1 MTMTLKRVI
10 LEMGQGVDS
19 HGKDYT
25 KAAKRAVDDALH
37 HSSLPFLKNLGIDP
51 AKFLEVE
58 VTIGVQKPDAVDAA
72 AVARALPIGKVKV
85 NVVKGGLDVIDPK
98 DGSGP
103 VVAMAAVAVRCDV
116 EAHLV
121 AKT

>member
-1 MTMTLKRVI
+1 MTLKRVI

-25 KAAKRAVDDALH
+25 KAAIKAVDDALH

-51 AKFLEVE
+51 AQYLEVE
-58 VTIGVQKPDAVDAA
+58 VTVAVQKPASVDAN
-72 AVARALPIGKVKV
+72 AVAKKLPIGKVKV
-85 NVVKGGLDVIDPK
+85 NVVKGGLDVLDAS

-103 VVAMAAVAVRCDV
+103 VIALAAIAVRCDV
-116 EAHLV
+116 ERVL
-121 AKT
+121 TI

>member
-1 MTMTLKRVI
+1 MALKRVI

-25 KAAKRAVDDALH
+25 KAAIRAVNDALR

-51 AKFLEVE
+51 AQYLEVE
-58 VTIGVQKPDAVDAA
+58 VTIGVQKPDAVNTGEVAA
-72 AVARALPIGKVKV
+72 SLPIGKVRV
-85 NVVKGGLDVIDPK
+85 NVVKGGLDIFDPD

-103 VVAMAAVAVRCDV
+103 IMAMAAIAVRCDV
-116 EAHLV
+116 EKHLL
-121 AKT
+121 KNH